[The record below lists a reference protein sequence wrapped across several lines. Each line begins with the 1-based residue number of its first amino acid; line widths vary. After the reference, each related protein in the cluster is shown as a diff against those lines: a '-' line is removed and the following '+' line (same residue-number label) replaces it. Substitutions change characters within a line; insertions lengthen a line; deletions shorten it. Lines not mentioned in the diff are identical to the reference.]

1 MTQFSKA
8 PNVYFLVI
16 AYMQTIELIS
26 ISNGKPAMVAPLI
39 FVIAVSMVKDA
50 YEDYKRA
57 KSDSDENNTPTRIF
71 DKQSRSFNET
81 RWNKLFPGDV
91 IKVHQDE
98 AIPADI
104 LILHTSDLKGVCYVE
119 TKNLDG
125 ETNLKMKSAEKE
137 LHTIFQGEEH
147 LAQLAGFVK
156 CEKPNNAIYKY
167 EGTIQIPQK

>member
-57 KSDSDENNTPTRIF
+57 KSDSDENNTATRIF
-71 DKQSRSFNET
+71 DK
-81 RWNKLFPGDV
+81 
-91 IKVHQDE
+91 
-98 AIPADI
+98 
-104 LILHTSDLKGVCYVE
+104 
-119 TKNLDG
+119 
-125 ETNLKMKSAEKE
+125 
-137 LHTIFQGEEH
+137 
-147 LAQLAGFVK
+147 
-156 CEKPNNAIYKY
+156 
-167 EGTIQIPQK
+167 